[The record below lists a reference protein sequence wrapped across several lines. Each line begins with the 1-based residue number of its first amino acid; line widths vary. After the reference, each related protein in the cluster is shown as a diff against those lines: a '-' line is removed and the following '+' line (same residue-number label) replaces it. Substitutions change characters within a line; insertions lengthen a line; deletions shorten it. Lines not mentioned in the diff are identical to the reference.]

1 MRRFSYP
8 EIGETVFRETLPCG
22 LQIAVIPRKGF
33 ARRIAYLVTGFGS
46 IHTQF
51 ELDGKSYTVPAG
63 TAHYLEHR
71 TFSLPGKRDVEAE
84 FAALGASVNAFTGYD
99 MTAYYFSCTE
109 NFEKALRLLIEFV
122 MTPYFTQEGVARERG
137 IIQQEVDMNLDSPDS
152 VIYDNLMEILY
163 ENHPVRMPIL
173 GTGTSIQEITPEI
186 LLACHHAFYRPEN
199 MLLCVIGDESPACIV
214 QAAAEAM
221 PVPEQVHVKKKRFP
235 SEKMN
240 PKADRTACRMEI
252 AMPTFHIAFKCE
264 PLPAGDDAIRQEMI
278 ADLAAEALMGESSE
292 LYLRLYEEGLID
304 SSFGG
309 EFETMDGCAM
319 LCASG
324 DSMDPE
330 AVRDAIIEEASRL
343 AERGIDEASFTRLL
357 RSEMGQR
364 IRGLDNMD
372 GTCFRVCA
380 YHCAGF
386 DYFRFPE
393 IYREITAEDI
403 CRFLR
408 RVVARERCAISVIYP
423 LKEEECNESC

>member
-1 MRRFSYP
+1 
-8 EIGETVFRETLPCG
+8 
-22 LQIAVIPRKGF
+22 
-33 ARRIAYLVTGFGS
+33 
-46 IHTQF
+46 
-51 ELDGKSYTVPAG
+51 
-63 TAHYLEHR
+63 
-71 TFSLPGKRDVEAE
+71 
-84 FAALGASVNAFTGYD
+84 
-99 MTAYYFSCTE
+99 
-109 NFEKALRLLIEFV
+109 
-122 MTPYFTQEGVARERG
+122 
-137 IIQQEVDMNLDSPDS
+137 
-152 VIYDNLMEILY
+152 
-163 ENHPVRMPIL
+163 
-173 GTGTSIQEITPEI
+173 
-186 LLACHHAFYRPEN
+186 
-199 MLLCVIGDESPACIV
+199 ML
-214 QAAAEAM
+214 
-221 PVPEQVHVKKKRFP
+221 
-235 SEKMN
+235 
-240 PKADRTACRMEI
+240 
-252 AMPTFHIAFKCE
+252 PTFHIAFKCE

-330 AVRDAIIEEASRL
+330 AVRDAIIEEASRMT
-343 AERGIDEASFTRLL
+343 ERGIDEASFTRLL